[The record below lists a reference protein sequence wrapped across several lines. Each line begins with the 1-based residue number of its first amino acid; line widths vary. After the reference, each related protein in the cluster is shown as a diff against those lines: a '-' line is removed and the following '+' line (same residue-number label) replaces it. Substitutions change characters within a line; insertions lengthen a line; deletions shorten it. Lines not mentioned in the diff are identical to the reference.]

1 MIKKEIYPK
10 TKRVSCTGEKVQI
23 TEKLD
28 GSNLCIFKKKRR
40 TIYSSKENYF
50 IC

>member
-10 TKRVSCTGEKVQI
+10 TKRVSCSGEKVEI

-28 GSNLCIFKKKRR
+28 GSNLCIFKF
-40 TIYSSKENYF
+40 TF
-50 IC
+50 C

>member
-28 GSNLCIFKKKRR
+28 GSNLCIFKKNRR
-40 TIYSSKENYF
+40 VIYSSKAYYF